1 MVLRQHRLDYKKMS
15 FTSIL
20 WCHLNLIL
28 LTTLFLFPCS
38 FVLSSEN
45 DGVSTRNNF
54 YTVSSF
60 SYPHTTLRPFD
71 WRYIR
76 VDIPPG
82 FSAVSVALNS
92 DVDVDI
98 SRIEKVPKSALPIIC
113 FRDGSP
119 PLPDVLNISLKGSP
133 VSGINGLDVEQCFP
147 MQKNITMKL
156 TNKQIFPGAWYIGLF
171 NGIGATRTQS
181 KMIIRGQQYSFSAN
195 VSVVACINSMMM
207 GEFCNNTVY
216 PLSCT
221 TYEVYKSSAPKDT
234 VTQPLMENAITCKS
248 NFDTFCVEEGVIN
261 TYSLDVT
268 NVVEELTINAVN
280 IRFNNTPPNNA
291 SSANDFKLMCFARH
305 GAMPSASLHD
315 YSSDLTKGPLIIRSP
330 LIGQLYIIVS
340 PFNLTKEFGGTQGR
354 DVKVCY
360 SLESQ
365 VLQCPLGKAGPNC
378 TMGSYTLQTV
388 LSRGSRPFES
398 YYLPIGEGASS
409 ANFPLEPLLN
419 NSSNEGQTDGIW
431 TYFTLDIPR
440 GAAGRNIHIRLS
452 SDVKIRYEVYARFG
466 GLPSLDNW
474 DYYYANKTRKSD
486 QSMFFMLY
494 HSSDDNVDFYIIY
507 AREGKWGFG
516 LRHVNTSGYSSK
528 GQTAMSL
535 SLEGC
540 PKGCSS
546 HGECRYSF
554 DASGLT
560 SYSFCSCDR
569 NHGGYDC
576 SIEIVSHKGHI
587 VQSIF
592 LIASNAAAILP
603 AYWALRQKAFAEW
616 ILFTSSGTS
625 SAIYH
630 ACDVGTWCVL
640 SYNVLQFMD
649 FWLSFMA
656 VISTLVYL
664 TTISEVHKRTIHT
677 AVFILTALL
686 AATKATRSSNIVLVI
701 VFGVVG
707 LLIGW
712 LIEMSSKYS
721 SLSIGFSLNFL
732 QSSQT
737 IKQRLRDLVKKT
749 LRRFHWGFALAG
761 FVTLV
766 MAASSWVLENSQTYW
781 FWHSFWHATIYTSS
795 FFFLCSKV
803 DTVPPENQ
811 PPSTDNYA
819 LTRQDSFPRS
829 G

>member
-1 MVLRQHRLDYKKMS
+1 MMELALVIISTLFPAS
-15 FTSIL
+15 VI
-20 WCHLNLIL
+20 LIL
-28 LTTLFLFPCS
+28 PS
-38 FVLSSEN
+38 GPMIGVISE
-45 DGVSTRNNF
+45 V
-54 YTVSSF
+54 
-60 SYPHTTLRPFD
+60 
-71 WRYIR
+71 

-82 FSAVSVALNS
+82 FSAVSIALNS
-92 DVDVDI
+92 DVDIV
-98 SRIEKVPKSALPIIC
+98 R
-113 FRDGSP
+113 
-119 PLPDVLNISLKGSP
+119 
-133 VSGINGLDVEQCFP
+133 INGLDVEQCFP
-147 MQKNITMKL
+147 MQKNITMKF

-181 KMIIRGQQYSFSAN
+181 KMINRGREYSFSAN
-195 VSVVACINSMMM
+195 VSVDACINSMMT

-221 TYEVYKSSAPKDT
+221 TYEVYKSNALKDT
-234 VTQPLMENAITCKS
+234 VMRPLMENAITCKS
-248 NFDTFCVEEGVIN
+248 NLDTFCVEEGVIN
-261 TYSLDVT
+261 TYSLDIT
-268 NVVEELTINAVN
+268 NVAEELTINAVN
-280 IRFNNTPPNNA
+280 IRFNNTTSNNA

-305 GAMPSASLHD
+305 GAMPSESLHD

-330 LIGQLYIIVS
+330 LIGRLYIIVS
-340 PFNLTKEFGGTQGR
+340 PFNLTKEFGGTRGS

-388 LSRGSRPFES
+388 LTRGSRPFES

-419 NSSNEGQTDGIW
+419 NSSNGVQTDDIW
-431 TYFTLDIPR
+431 TYFTLDLPR

-452 SDVKIRYEVYARFG
+452 SDVKISYEVYARFG
-466 GLPSLDNW
+466 GLPSLDSW

-507 AREGKWGFG
+507 AREGTWGFG
-516 LRHVNTSGYSSK
+516 LRHLNTSGYSSK

-546 HGECRYSF
+546 HGDCRYSF

-576 SIEIVSHKGHI
+576 SIEIVSHKGYAPSHYLVFRSLIELWKVCAGHI

-616 ILFTSSGTS
+616 ILFTSSGTA

-664 TTISEVHKRTIHT
+664 TTISEVHKRAIHT

-737 IKQRLRDLVKKT
+737 IKQRLRELVKKT
-749 LRRFHWGFALAG
+749 LRRFRWGFALAG

-803 DTVPPENQ
+803 DTVRPENP

-819 LTRQDSFPRS
+819 LTRQDSFPRN